1 MVSKL
6 TFILLT
12 SATAAR
18 LFSASAQS
26 AAIPNGLRDES
37 TSVRAQTAD
46 SAKPASVVTPEMRG
60 DIFMAR
66 KMYREAAEVYKEG
79 PKSAVLLNKTAIAYH
94 QMLELGMAERYYR
107 LAIKVD
113 SHYAEAI
120 NNLGTVYYARKGFR
134 RAIGQYKKALRL
146 NPQSASFWSNLGVG
160 YFARKDYKRAADAW
174 QEALT
179 LDPNV
184 FETRGT
190 QGVLLQER
198 SVEERAKFHYS
209 LAQMYAKKGM
219 NDRALLYIRRA
230 LEEGFKERKKIE
242 EDPAFAAL
250 KDLPEFKELMAAEP
264 RVL

>member
-1 MVSKL
+1 MVSKCRYIAG
-6 TFILLT
+6 ILGVL
-12 SATAAR
+12 AVFLAR
-18 LFSASAQS
+18 SPAASAQ
-26 AAIPNGLRDES
+26 NGLRDES
-37 TSVRAQTAD
+37 TSAPQPKAGEPVG
-46 SAKPASVVTPEMRG
+46 PEMRG

-66 KMYREAAEVYKEG
+66 KMYREAAEAYKEG
-79 PKSAVLLNKTAIAYH
+79 PQNSAVLLNKTAIAYH
-94 QMLELGMAERYYR
+94 QMLELGVAEKYYK
-107 LAIKVD
+107 LAIKAD
-113 SHYAEAI
+113 PHYAEAV
-120 NNLGTVYYARKGFR
+120 NNLGTVYYARKSYR
-134 RAIGQYKKALRL
+134 RAIGQYKKALRM
-146 NPQSASFWSNLGVG
+146 NPKSASFWSNLGVG

-174 QEALT
+174 QEALS

-230 LEEGFKERKKIE
+230 LEEGYKERKKIE
-242 EDPAFAAL
+242 ADPAFATL
-250 KDLPEFKELMAAEP
+250 RDLPEFKELMALEP

>member
-1 MVSKL
+1 MVSKFAL
-6 TFILLT
+6 ISVAGAMATLV
-12 SATAAR
+12 AGAQTAAT
-18 LFSASAQS
+18 Q
-26 AAIPNGLRDES
+26 NGLRDES
-37 TSVRAQTAD
+37 KSAQPPITD
-46 SAKPASVVTPEMRG
+46 PQKPGNIVTPEVRG

-66 KMYREAAEVYKEG
+66 KMYREAVEAYKEG
-79 PKSAVLLNKTAIAYH
+79 PKSAVLFNKTAIAYH

-107 LAIKVD
+107 LAIKAD

-120 NNLGTVYYARKGFR
+120 NNLGTVYYARKSYR
-134 RAIGQYKKALRL
+134 RAIGEYKKALRI
-146 NPQSASFWSNLGVG
+146 NPKSASFWSNLGVG

-198 SVEERAKFHYS
+198 NVEERAKFHYS

-219 NDRALLYIRRA
+219 NDRAILYIRRA
-230 LEEGFKERKKIE
+230 LEEGYKERKKIE
-242 EDPAFAAL
+242 EDPAFASL
-250 KDLPEFKELMAAEP
+250 KDLPEFKELLATEP

>member
-6 TFILLT
+6 GLIVSSLALAAAAGQPAPAQNVLRDQ
-12 SATAAR
+12 STAAQA
-18 LFSASAQS
+18 SASDSQKS
-26 AAIPNGLRDES
+26 AN
-37 TSVRAQTAD
+37 
-46 SAKPASVVTPEMRG
+46 VVTPEMRG

-66 KMYREAAEVYKEG
+66 KMYREAAEAYKEG
-79 PKSAVLLNKTAIAYH
+79 PKDSAVLLNKTAISYH
-94 QMLELGMAERYYR
+94 QMQELAMAERYYR
-107 LAIKVD
+107 LAIRVNPQ
-113 SHYAEAI
+113 YAEAI
-120 NNLGTVYYARKGFR
+120 NNLGTVYYARKSYR
-134 RAIGQYKKALRL
+134 RAIGEYKKALRL
-146 NPQSASFWSNLGVG
+146 NPKSGSFWSNLGVG
-160 YFARKDYKRAADAW
+160 YFARKDYKRAAEAW

-198 SVEERAKFHYS
+198 NVEERAKFHYS

-242 EDPAFAAL
+242 EDPAFAEL
-250 KDLPEFKELMAAEP
+250 KELPEFKELLALEP

>member
-6 TFILLT
+6 WIIVSSL
-12 SATAAR
+12 AMAA
-18 LFSASAQS
+18 AAAPAQ
-26 AAIPNGLRDES
+26 NVLRDES
-37 TSVRAQTAD
+37 KAAQSPASD
-46 SAKPASVVTPEMRG
+46 SQKPANLVTPEVRG

-66 KMYREAAEVYKEG
+66 KMYREAAEAYKEG
-79 PKSAVLLNKTAIAYH
+79 PKDSAVLLNKTAIAYH
-94 QMLELGMAERYYR
+94 QMQELNMAERYYR
-107 LAIKVD
+107 LAIKVNPQ
-113 SHYAEAI
+113 YAEAI
-120 NNLGTVYYARKGFR
+120 NNLGTVYYARKSYR
-134 RAIGQYKKALRL
+134 RAIGEYKKALRL
-146 NPQSASFWSNLGVG
+146 NPKSGSFWSNLGVG
-160 YFARKDYKRAADAW
+160 YFARKDYKRATEAW

-198 SVEERAKFHYS
+198 SVEDRAKFHYS

-230 LEEGFKERKKIE
+230 LEEGYKERKKIE
-242 EDPAFAAL
+242 EDPAFADL
-250 KDLPEFKELMAAEP
+250 KALPEFKELMALEP